1 MNTVKLKGIVGE
13 FKIHQENGVFV
24 TLLAVVPTKI
34 YKGDGIYH
42 VLHIP
47 QKIGFKEWEAMGG
60 SLSGNS
66 KVKYSYGYLSCHK
79 NQLDII

>member
-1 MNTVKLKGIVGE
+1 MNTVKLKGINGE

-24 TLLAVVPTKI
+24 TLLAIKPTLI
-34 YKGDGIYH
+34 GDT
-42 VLHIP
+42 VFDMP
-47 QKIGFKEWEAMGG
+47 VKSGFKEWEEMGG

-79 NQLDII
+79 NQLEND

>member
-1 MNTVKLKGIVGE
+1 MSTVKLKGINGE

-24 TLLAVVPTKI
+24 TLLAIKPTLI
-34 YKGDGIYH
+34 GDT
-42 VLHIP
+42 VFDMP
-47 QKIGFKEWEAMGG
+47 VKIGFKEWEEMGG

>member
-1 MNTVKLKGIVGE
+1 MSTVKLKGITGE
-13 FKIHQENGVFV
+13 FKIHQESGVFI
-24 TLLAVVPTKI
+24 TLLAIKPTLT
-34 YKGDGIYH
+34 GDT
-42 VLHIP
+42 VLDMP
-47 QKIGFKEWEAMGG
+47 VKIGFKEWEEMGG